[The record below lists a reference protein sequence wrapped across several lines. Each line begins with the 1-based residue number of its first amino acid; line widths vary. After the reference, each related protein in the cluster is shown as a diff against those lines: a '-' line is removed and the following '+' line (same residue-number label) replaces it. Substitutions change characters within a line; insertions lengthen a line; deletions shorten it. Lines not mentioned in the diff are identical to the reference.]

1 MTDEAR
7 STKECGTQ
15 KNRID
20 GNRWIEG
27 VRQNE
32 RQGWKG
38 GIKSGGGVVV
48 SIRRRI
54 EKDYFERRMLLYSL
68 STGIRAA
75 RWLLTQHTRRLI
87 HIYTATCC
95 QKDPL
100 GACGDVSHSIHITTP
115 QHIQTNILCCLSSRV
130 TGVLTF
136 S

>member
-7 STKECGTQ
+7 STKERGTQ

-38 GIKSGGGVVV
+38 GIKSGGVV

-54 EKDYFERRMLLYSL
+54 EKDYFERR
-68 STGIRAA
+68 
-75 RWLLTQHTRRLI
+75 
-87 HIYTATCC
+87 CC
-95 QKDPL
+95 
-100 GACGDVSHSIHITTP
+100 CTVSA
-115 QHIQTNILCCLSSRV
+115 QA
-130 TGVLTF
+130 
-136 S
+136 